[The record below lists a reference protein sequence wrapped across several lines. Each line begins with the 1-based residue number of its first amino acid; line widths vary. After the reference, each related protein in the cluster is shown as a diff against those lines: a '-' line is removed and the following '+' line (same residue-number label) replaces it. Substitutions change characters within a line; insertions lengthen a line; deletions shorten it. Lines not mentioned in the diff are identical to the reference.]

1 MNSHSILF
9 STLFFL
15 TSCTQKPD
23 IQTTTL
29 EANAQQVNT
38 IIPKDF
44 VQYWYSGKAELN
56 SYDLKQSRYGQI
68 RNGEAVMVFVTED
81 FSKSKQVKLDFPEGA
96 INDAVSV
103 LKLNFMKKFK
113 TGVYDYAVMQSVFT
127 PVDLRSFPH
136 TLKTTF
142 SSQDWCGHVF
152 SQLNLEKDG
161 SYKMT
166 DFSYFESEGD
176 TEQKLKNSL
185 LEEEIWNRI
194 RINPESIPT
203 GELNLIP
210 TQSFAR
216 LQHKKIKPSA
226 ARVSLNKNAES
237 SSEVVIEY
245 LNIDRTVQI
254 TFENYFP
261 FKILGWTEKNGNQP
275 ATTATLK
282 KSMRSAY
289 WNQNGNDSA
298 FLRDSLELAF

>member
-9 STLFFL
+9 YILFIL

-81 FSKSKQVKLDFPEGA
+81 FSKSKQVKLDYPDGA

-113 TGVYDYAVMQSVFT
+113 TGIYDYAVMQSVFT
-127 PVDLRSFPH
+127 PVDLKSYPH

-152 SQLNLEKDG
+152 SQMNLGKDG
-161 SYKMT
+161 SYRVS

-176 TEQKLKNSL
+176 TEKKLKNSL

-203 GELNLIP
+203 GELTLIP
-210 TQSFAR
+210 TQSFVR
-216 LQHKKIKPSA
+216 LQHKSARPSA
-226 ARVSLNKNAES
+226 ARVSLNKNTES

-254 TFENYFP
+254 TFENSFP
-261 FKILGWTEKNGNQP
+261 FKILGWSEKNGNEP
-275 ATTATLK
+275 PTKATLRK
-282 KSMRSAY
+282 TMRSAY
-289 WNQNGNDSA
+289 WGQNGNDSE
-298 FLRDSLELAF
+298 FLRDSLQLKF